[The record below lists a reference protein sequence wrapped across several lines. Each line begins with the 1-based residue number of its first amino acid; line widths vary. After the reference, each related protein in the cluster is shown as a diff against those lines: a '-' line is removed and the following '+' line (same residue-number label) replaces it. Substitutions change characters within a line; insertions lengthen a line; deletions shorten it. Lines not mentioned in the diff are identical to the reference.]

1 MNNNKT
7 VFFVIG
13 VLLVILGAF
22 MLIPFIVQ
30 FIYGEIN
37 GAFLSSASVTAFIG
51 VLLILTNLEE
61 NRKLNLQQAFLLT
74 TLSWLS
80 IAIFGC
86 IPFLLSNLDLSLVDS
101 FFESMSGITT
111 TGSTIIS
118 NLDNAPKDILI
129 WRAILQ
135 WLGGIGVI
143 VMAITI
149 LPLLNVGGM
158 QLFKSDQSSDTT
170 EKILPKTREITLVV
184 SIIYLVLTFACAIT
198 YWFVGMNMF
207 DSIAHSMTT
216 IATGGFS
223 TYSDSIGHFH
233 NPKIEITS
241 IIFIILGSLP
251 FIAYLKFIKGDKKI
265 FFKDAQIKGLIY
277 ILIISVFLMFL
288 YLIVNNS
295 NEYTFLENLRIST
308 FNVVS
313 VLSGTGYVTSDFS
326 SWGKFP
332 LIFFLFLMFIGG
344 CAGSTT
350 CGIKIFRFQ
359 ILGHFVVNQIKKLV
373 YPHGVFSIK
382 YNNEKISNTFIYSII
397 TFIFLY
403 FFIFFI
409 LAALLSINGLDFI
422 TAISGSAS
430 AISNVGP
437 GLGEIIGPDGNFSDL
452 PDFSKLSLSFG
463 MLLGRLELF
472 AVLVLFFPSFW
483 KN

>member
-7 VFFVIG
+7 VFFATG
-13 VLLVILGAF
+13 VLLIILGAF
-22 MLIPFIVQ
+22 MLIPFFIQ
-30 FIYGEIN
+30 FIYGEEN
-37 GAFLSSASVTAFIG
+37 STFLSSASITAFIG
-51 VLLILTNLEE
+51 ILLVLTNLEE

-86 IPFLLSNLDLSLVDS
+86 LPFLLSNLNLTVVDA

-118 NLDNAPKDILI
+118 NLDDSPKSILM

-135 WLGGIGVI
+135 WLGGIGII

-149 LPLLNVGGM
+149 LPLLKIGGM
-158 QLFKSDQSSDTT
+158 QLFKKESSDTT
-170 EKILPKTREITLVV
+170 EKILPKTREVTLII
-184 SIIYLVLTFACAIT
+184 SIIYLALTLMCGVA
-198 YWFVGMNMF
+198 YWIAGMNSF

-223 TYSDSIGHFH
+223 TYSDSIGYFK
-233 NPKIEITS
+233 NPKIEIVS

-251 FIAYLKFIKGDKKI
+251 FIAYLKFVKGDRKI
-265 FFKDAQIKGLIY
+265 FFKDVQVKGLIY
-277 ILIISVFLMFL
+277 ILIFSVLLMLVYLMF
-288 YLIVNNS
+288 NNK
-295 NEYTFLENLRIST
+295 EYGFLENLRISS

-313 VLSGTGYVTSDFS
+313 ILSGTGYVTTDFS
-326 SWGKFP
+326 AWGKFP

-359 ILGHFVVNQIKKLV
+359 ILGHFMLNQIKKLV
-373 YPHGVFSIK
+373 YPHGVFSMK

-397 TFIFLY
+397 TFVFLY

-409 LAALLSINGLDFI
+409 LAAFLSIDGLDFI

-437 GLGEIIGPDGNFSDL
+437 GLGDVIGPNGNFGDL
-452 PDFSKLSLSFG
+452 PSFSKLSLSLG

>member
-7 VFFVIG
+7 VFFAIG
-13 VLLVILGAF
+13 VLLITLGTF
-22 MLIPFIVQ
+22 MLIPFFVQ
-30 FIYGEIN
+30 FIYDERN
-37 GAFLSSASVTAFIG
+37 GTFLSSASITIFIG
-51 VLLILTNLEE
+51 ILLVLTNLEE
-61 NRKLNLQQAFLLT
+61 NKKLNLQQAFLLT

-86 IPFLLSNLDLSLVDS
+86 IPFLLSNLNLSIVDA

-111 TGSTIIS
+111 TGSTIIT
-118 NLDNAPKDILI
+118 NLDNAPKSILI

-143 VMAITI
+143 VMAITV

-158 QLFKSDQSSDTT
+158 QLFRMESSDTT
-170 EKILPKTREITLVV
+170 EKILPRTREVTIII
-184 SIIYLVLTFACAIT
+184 SIIYLTLTFACGVA
-198 YWFVGMNMF
+198 YWLVGMNIF

-223 TYSDSIGHFH
+223 TYSSSIGYFQ
-233 NPKIEITS
+233 NPKIEIIA
-241 IIFIILGSLP
+241 IIFIVLGSIP
-251 FIAYLKFIKGDKKI
+251 FIAYLKFVKGDQKI
-265 FFKDAQIKGLIY
+265 FFKDVQIKGLIY
-277 ILIISVFLMFL
+277 IFIVSILLMLL
-288 YLIVNNS
+288 YLLLS
-295 NEYTFLENLRIST
+295 NKEYSFAENLRIST

-313 VLSGTGYVTSDFS
+313 ILSGTGYVTSDFS
-326 SWGKFP
+326 LWGKFP

-359 ILGHFVVNQIKKLV
+359 ILGLFILNQIKKLI
-373 YPHGVFSIK
+373 YPHGIFPMK
-382 YNNEKISNTFIYSII
+382 YNNEKISNPFIYSIM

-409 LAALLSINGLDFI
+409 LAALLSLDGLDFV
-422 TAISGSAS
+422 TALSGSAS

-437 GLGEIIGPDGNFSDL
+437 GLGDVIGPNGNFSAL
-452 PDFSKLSLSFG
+452 PNFSKLSLSLG

>member
-1 MNNNKT
+1 
-7 VFFVIG
+7 
-13 VLLVILGAF
+13 
-22 MLIPFIVQ
+22 MLIPFFIQ
-30 FIYGEIN
+30 FIYGEQN
-37 GAFLSSASVTAFIG
+37 NTFLSSATVTMFIG
-51 VLLILTNLEE
+51 MLLVLANLEE

-74 TLSWLS
+74 ALSWLS

-86 IPFLLSNLDLSLVDS
+86 IPFLFSNLNLSFGDA

-111 TGSTIIS
+111 TGSTIITD
-118 NLDNAPKDILI
+118 LDNAPKSILI

-135 WLGGIGVI
+135 WLGGIGII

-158 QLFKSDQSSDTT
+158 QLFRMESNETT
-170 EKILPKTREITLVV
+170 EKILPRTREVTLVL
-184 SIIYLVLTFACAIT
+184 SIIYLALTFFCSIA
-198 YWFVGMNMF
+198 YWLVGMNLF
-207 DSIAHSMTT
+207 DSVAHAMTT

-223 TYSDSIGHFH
+223 TYSNSIGHFQ
-233 NPKIEITS
+233 NSKIEIVS
-241 IIFIILGSLP
+241 IIFIILGSIP
-251 FIAYLKFIKGDKKI
+251 FIAYLKFVKGDRNI
-265 FFKDAQIKGLIY
+265 FIKDSQIRGLVY
-277 ILIISVFLMFL
+277 ILIISVLLMFL
-288 YLIVNNS
+288 YLIINNK
-295 NEYTFLENLRIST
+295 EYSLLNNLRIST

-313 VLSGTGYVTSDFS
+313 ILSGPGYVTSDFGL
-326 SWGKFP
+326 WGKFP

-359 ILGHFVVNQIKKLV
+359 ILGSFILNQIKKLV
-373 YPHGVFSIK
+373 YPRGIFSIK

-409 LAALLSINGLDFI
+409 ITALLSLNGLDFI
-422 TAISGSAS
+422 TALSGSAS

-437 GLGEIIGPDGNFSDL
+437 GLGETIGPNGNYSNL
-452 PDFSKLSLSFG
+452 PIFSKLILSFG

-483 KN
+483 KG

>member
-7 VFFVIG
+7 VFFAIG
-13 VLLVILGAF
+13 VLLITLGTF
-22 MLIPFIVQ
+22 MLIPFFVQ
-30 FIYGEIN
+30 FIYDERN
-37 GAFLSSASVTAFIG
+37 STFLSSASITIFIG
-51 VLLILTNLEE
+51 ILLVLTNLEE
-61 NRKLNLQQAFLLT
+61 NKKLNLQQAFLLT

-86 IPFLLSNLDLSLVDS
+86 IPFLLSNLNLSIVDA

-111 TGSTIIS
+111 TGSTIIT
-118 NLDNAPKDILI
+118 NLDNAPKSILI

-143 VMAITI
+143 VMAITV

-158 QLFKSDQSSDTT
+158 QLFRMESSDTT
-170 EKILPKTREITLVV
+170 EKILPRTREITIIISV
-184 SIIYLVLTFACAIT
+184 IYLTLTFACGVA
-198 YWFVGMNMF
+198 YWLVGMNIF

-223 TYSDSIGHFH
+223 TYSSSIGYFQ
-233 NPKIEITS
+233 NPKIEIIA
-241 IIFIILGSLP
+241 IIFIVLGSIP
-251 FIAYLKFIKGDKKI
+251 FIAYIKFVKGDQKI
-265 FFKDAQIKGLIY
+265 FFKDVQIKGLIY
-277 ILIISVFLMFL
+277 IFIVSILLMLL
-288 YLIVNNS
+288 YLLLS
-295 NEYTFLENLRIST
+295 NKEYSFAENLRIST

-313 VLSGTGYVTSDFS
+313 ILSGTGYVTSDFS
-326 SWGKFP
+326 LWGKFP

-359 ILGHFVVNQIKKLV
+359 ILGLFILNQIKKLI
-373 YPHGVFSIK
+373 YPHGIFPMK
-382 YNNEKISNTFIYSII
+382 YNNEKISNPFIYSIM

-409 LAALLSINGLDFI
+409 LAALLSLDGLDFV
-422 TAISGSAS
+422 TALSGSAS

-437 GLGEIIGPDGNFSDL
+437 GLGDVIGPNGNFSDL
-452 PDFSKLSLSFG
+452 PNFSKLSLSLG

>member
-7 VFFVIG
+7 VFFAIG
-13 VLLVILGAF
+13 VLLITLGIF
-22 MLIPFIVQ
+22 MLIPFFVQ
-30 FIYGEIN
+30 FMYDEKN
-37 GAFLSSASVTAFIG
+37 DTFLSSASITIFIG
-51 VLLILTNLEE
+51 ILLVLTNLEE
-61 NRKLNLQQAFLLT
+61 NKKLNLQQAFLLT

-86 IPFLLSNLDLSLVDS
+86 IPFLLSNLNLSIVDS

-111 TGSTIIS
+111 TGSTIIT
-118 NLDNAPKDILI
+118 NLDNAPKGILI

-135 WLGGIGVI
+135 WLGGIGII
-143 VMAITI
+143 VMAITV

-158 QLFKSDQSSDTT
+158 QLFRMESSDTT
-170 EKILPKTREITLVV
+170 EKILPRAREVTIII
-184 SIIYLVLTFACAIT
+184 SIIYLTLTFACGVA
-198 YWFVGMNMF
+198 YWFVGMNIF

-223 TYSDSIGHFH
+223 TYSSSIGYFQ
-233 NPKIEITS
+233 NPKIEIIA
-241 IIFIILGSLP
+241 IIFIILGSIP
-251 FIAYLKFIKGDKKI
+251 FIAYLKFVKGEKKI
-265 FFKDAQIKGLIY
+265 FFQDVQIRGLIY
-277 ILIISVFLMFL
+277 IFIISVILMLL
-288 YLIVNNS
+288 YLLIS
-295 NEYTFLENLRIST
+295 NKEYSFSENLRIST

-313 VLSGTGYVTSDFS
+313 ILSGTGYVTSDFS
-326 SWGKFP
+326 LWGKFP

-359 ILGHFVVNQIKKLV
+359 ILGHFILSQIKKLV
-373 YPHGVFSIK
+373 YPHGVFPVK
-382 YNNEKISNTFIYSII
+382 YNNEKIGNTFIYSII

-409 LAALLSINGLDFI
+409 LAALISLNGLDFI
-422 TAISGSAS
+422 TALSGSAS

-437 GLGEIIGPDGNFSDL
+437 GLGDVIGPNGNFSDL
-452 PDFSKLSLSFG
+452 PNFSKLSLSLG

>member
-1 MNNNKT
+1 MNNNNT
-7 VFFVIG
+7 VFFAIG
-13 VLLVILGAF
+13 VLLITLGTF

-30 FIYGEIN
+30 FIYDERN
-37 GAFLSSASVTAFIG
+37 GTFLSSASITIFIG
-51 VLLILTNLEE
+51 ILLVLTNLEE
-61 NRKLNLQQAFLLT
+61 NKKLNLQQAFLLT

-80 IAIFGC
+80 IANFGC
-86 IPFLLSNLDLSLVDS
+86 IPFLLSNLNLSIVDA

-111 TGSTIIS
+111 TGSTIIT
-118 NLDNAPKDILI
+118 NLDNAPKSILI

-143 VMAITI
+143 VMAITV

-158 QLFKSDQSSDTT
+158 QLFRMESSDTT
-170 EKILPKTREITLVV
+170 EKILPRTREVTIII
-184 SIIYLVLTFACAIT
+184 SAIYLTLTFACGVA
-198 YWFVGMNMF
+198 YWLVGMNIF

-223 TYSDSIGHFH
+223 TYSSSIGYFQ
-233 NPKIEITS
+233 NPKIEIIA
-241 IIFIILGSLP
+241 IIFIVLGSIP
-251 FIAYLKFIKGDKKI
+251 FIAYIKFVKGDQKI
-265 FFKDAQIKGLIY
+265 FFKDVQIKGLIY
-277 ILIISVFLMFL
+277 IFIVSILLMLL
-288 YLIVNNS
+288 YLLFS
-295 NEYTFLENLRIST
+295 NKEYSFAENLRIST

-313 VLSGTGYVTSDFS
+313 ILSGTGYVTSDFS
-326 SWGKFP
+326 LWGKFP

-359 ILGHFVVNQIKKLV
+359 ILGLFILNQIKKLI
-373 YPHGVFSIK
+373 YPHGIFPMK
-382 YNNEKISNTFIYSII
+382 YNNEKISNPFIYSIM

-409 LAALLSINGLDFI
+409 LAALLSLDGLDFV
-422 TAISGSAS
+422 TALSGSAS

-437 GLGEIIGPDGNFSDL
+437 GLGDVIGPNGNFSAL
-452 PDFSKLSLSFG
+452 PNFSKLSLSLG

>member
-7 VFFVIG
+7 VFFAIG
-13 VLLVILGAF
+13 VLLITLGTF
-22 MLIPFIVQ
+22 MLIPFFVQ
-30 FIYGEIN
+30 FIYDERN
-37 GAFLSSASVTAFIG
+37 GTFLSSASITIFIG
-51 VLLILTNLEE
+51 ILLVLTNLEE
-61 NRKLNLQQAFLLT
+61 NKKLNLQQAFLLT

-86 IPFLLSNLDLSLVDS
+86 IPFLLSNLNLSIVDA

-111 TGSTIIS
+111 TGSTIIT
-118 NLDNAPKDILI
+118 NLDNAPKSILI

-143 VMAITI
+143 VMAITV

-158 QLFKSDQSSDTT
+158 QLFRMESSDTT
-170 EKILPKTREITLVV
+170 EKILPRTREVTIII
-184 SIIYLVLTFACAIT
+184 SAIYLTLTFACGVA
-198 YWFVGMNMF
+198 YWLVGMNIF

-223 TYSDSIGHFH
+223 TYSSSIGYFQ
-233 NPKIEITS
+233 NPKIEIIA
-241 IIFIILGSLP
+241 IIFIVLGSMP
-251 FIAYLKFIKGDKKI
+251 FIAYLKFVKGDQKI
-265 FFKDAQIKGLIY
+265 FFKDVQIKGLIY
-277 ILIISVFLMFL
+277 IFIVSILLMLL
-288 YLIVNNS
+288 YLLLS
-295 NEYTFLENLRIST
+295 NKEYSFAENLRIST

-313 VLSGTGYVTSDFS
+313 ILSGTGYVTSDFS
-326 SWGKFP
+326 LWGKFP

-359 ILGHFVVNQIKKLV
+359 ILGLFILNQIKKLI
-373 YPHGVFSIK
+373 YPHGIFPMK
-382 YNNEKISNTFIYSII
+382 YNNEKISNPFIYSIM

-409 LAALLSINGLDFI
+409 LAALLSLDGLDFVS
-422 TAISGSAS
+422 AISGSAT

-437 GLGEIIGPDGNFSDL
+437 GLGNMIGPNGNFSDL
-452 PDFSKLSLSFG
+452 PNFSKLSLSLG

>member
-7 VFFVIG
+7 VFFSIG

-22 MLIPFIVQ
+22 MIIPF
-30 FIYGEIN
+30 FIQLIYEEKIGS
-37 GAFLSSASVTAFIG
+37 FLPSASITAFMG

-74 TLSWLS
+74 ALSWLS
-80 IAIFGC
+80 IAAFGSL
-86 IPFLLSNLDLSLVDS
+86 PFFFSNLNLSLVDS

-111 TGSTIIS
+111 TGSTIIT
-118 NLDNAPKDILI
+118 NLDIIPKSILI

-149 LPLLNVGGM
+149 LPLLNIGGM
-158 QLFKSDQSSDTT
+158 QLFKMESSGTA
-170 EKILPKTREITLVV
+170 EKILPKTREVTYII
-184 SIIYLVLTFACAIT
+184 SAIYLSLTFLCGTA
-198 YWFVGMNMF
+198 YWLAGMNLF
-207 DSIAHSMTT
+207 DGIAHSMTT

-223 TYSDSIGHFH
+223 TYSDSIGYFE
-233 NPKIEITS
+233 NSKIEIIA
-241 IIFIILGSLP
+241 IIFIILGSIP
-251 FIAYLKFIKGDKKI
+251 FIAYLKFVKGDKKI
-265 FFKDAQIKGLIY
+265 FYKDVQIKGLVY
-277 ILIISVFLMFL
+277 ILFFAILLIFL
-288 YLIVNNS
+288 YLITNNKQ
-295 NEYTFLENLRIST
+295 YDFLENLRISA

-313 VLSGTGYVTSDFS
+313 ILSGTGYVTADFG

-332 LIFFLFLMFIGG
+332 LIFFLFLMFLGG

-359 ILGHFVVNQIKKLV
+359 ILGYFILNQIKKMV
-373 YPHGVFSIK
+373 YPRGIFSIK
-382 YNNEKISNTFIYSII
+382 YNNKKIDNNFMYSII
-397 TFIFLY
+397 AFIFLY

-409 LAALLSINGLDFI
+409 LAVLLSLNGVDFI

-437 GLGEIIGPDGNFSDL
+437 GLGDIIGPNGNFSTL
-452 PDFSKLSLSFG
+452 PDFSKLCLSLG

-472 AVLVLFFPSFW
+472 AVLILFFPSFW
-483 KN
+483 KD